1 MPCISGSFD
10 ANVGVLLQVGVLTG
24 GSLAEARQHA
34 QSTGSSETQFT
45 GAGANALVDTGASMT
60 CISPQLAKQL
70 SLSPRGK
77 VDVRGATGARPVN
90 AYHVD
95 LFLGLGAQSFV
106 IENLDVCGFESG
118 LGPFQ
123 VLAGRD
129 VLCRGVFTM
138 DFSGHFTF
146 SI

>member
-70 SLSPRGK
+70 SLSPGEK
-77 VDVRGATGARPVN
+77 
-90 AYHVD
+90 
-95 LFLGLGAQSFV
+95 
-106 IENLDVCGFESG
+106 
-118 LGPFQ
+118 
-123 VLAGRD
+123 
-129 VLCRGVFTM
+129 
-138 DFSGHFTF
+138 
-146 SI
+146 